1 MSFAMSA
8 AIIEPDKDMDAR
20 KKQRTQKMR
29 EVNPQRVSSVLQSIH
44 NASPDEDG
52 DDQPGD
58 LFGKQINPYEKHHK
72 EGMSNYQPQPM
83 EDYQL
88 DLNRYSNNWQPKTTW
103 QPSPPPQDSS
113 FKPMFDKLNYVIH
126 LLEEQQDQRTNTVAE
141 DVVLYSFLG
150 IFVIFVVDSFT
161 KVGKYV
167 R

>member
-8 AIIEPDKDMDAR
+8 AIVEPDKDMDTR
-20 KKQRTQKMR
+20 KRQRTQKMR

-44 NASPDEDG
+44 NSTPDDE
-52 DDQPGD
+52 DQPGN
-58 LFGKQINPYEKHHK
+58 LFGNPINPYYK
-72 EGMSNYQPQPM
+72 EGFQQPQQFYHTQVPQPL
-83 EDYQL
+83 EDSQL
-88 DLNRYSNNWQPKTTW
+88 ELNKYHWQQQQQQQHTSHAPE
-103 QPSPPPQDSS
+103 
-113 FKPMFDKLNYVIH
+113 KPMLDKLNYVIH
-126 LLEEQQDQRTNTVAE
+126 MLEEQQDQRTNTVAE